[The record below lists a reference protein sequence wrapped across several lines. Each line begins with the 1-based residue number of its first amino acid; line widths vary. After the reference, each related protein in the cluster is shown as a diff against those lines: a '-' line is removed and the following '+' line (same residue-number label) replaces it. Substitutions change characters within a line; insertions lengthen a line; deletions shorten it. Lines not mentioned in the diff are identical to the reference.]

1 MQAGVWKTWQIHALV
16 VKTLVDEHAKK
27 KSTNILETIKPLFA
41 DFKEILHD
49 ELPDGLPSM
58 RDIQHHI
65 DLVPGA
71 SL

>member
-1 MQAGVWKTWQIHALV
+1 M
-16 VKTLVDEHAKK
+16 KTLVDEHAKK
-27 KSTNILETIKPLFA
+27 KSTNIPETIKPSFA